1 MIESSILLKPVF
13 WIIAFA
19 WSVYYGYY
27 AFDIHG
33 LNKSGTGYNPHY
45 KWTQHIFNF
54 FGCLIGWM
62 ALWFLIHLNSW
73 SPEHLGW
80 RHLILSTIAF
90 AGITGNIPRMLVT
103 FKS

>member
-54 FGCLIGWM
+54 FWLPDWVDGLM
-62 ALWFLIHLNSW
+62 VPNPSKFVESRASRLASLNSFNDRFCGNYRKY
-73 SPEHLGW
+73 PENVGY
-80 RHLILSTIAF
+80 I
-90 AGITGNIPRMLVT
+90 
-103 FKS
+103 